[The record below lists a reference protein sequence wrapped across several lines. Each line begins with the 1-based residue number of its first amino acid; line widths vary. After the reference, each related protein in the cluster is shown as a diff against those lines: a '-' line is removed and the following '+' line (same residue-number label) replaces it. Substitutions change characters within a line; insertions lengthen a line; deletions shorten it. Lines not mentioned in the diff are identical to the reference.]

1 MNLQNLFDILKP
13 YLWGIGAVVVGYI
26 FGVLVHALIWKLYRK
41 FSKKSETIFFKIL
54 NQKWYKP
61 SRYVIISIFIFFGL
75 KQIYSETP
83 DLFAEILH
91 YVVSISLFIS
101 IIFGSIKLVYVIE
114 ETILHHYEVNV
125 KDNLRARQVHTQ
137 VKILRRIV
145 IVFIIILAIGGFALS
160 FESLR
165 KLWAGILA
173 SAGIIG
179 LVIGLAAQKILGN
192 LLAGIQ
198 IAITQPIR
206 LDDVVI
212 IENEW
217 GRIEEITLTYAV
229 VRIWDLRRLVLPIS
243 YFIEKPFQN
252 WTRVSAD
259 ILGTVYLYVDYNIPV
274 ESIRREL
281 TKILESSDKWDKKV
295 NSVQITNTT
304 EKTIELRALMSA
316 GDASLAWDLRCEV
329 RERLIDFL
337 RDNYPHALPRTRVE
351 LKNRNEAESFNTINR
366 SAGESDL
373 SE

>member
-145 IVFIIILAIGGFALS
+145 IVFIIKF
-160 FESLR
+160 
-165 KLWAGILA
+165 
-173 SAGIIG
+173 
-179 LVIGLAAQKILGN
+179 
-192 LLAGIQ
+192 LL
-198 IAITQPIR
+198 
-206 LDDVVI
+206 
-212 IENEW
+212 
-217 GRIEEITLTYAV
+217 
-229 VRIWDLRRLVLPIS
+229 
-243 YFIEKPFQN
+243 F
-252 WTRVSAD
+252 
-259 ILGTVYLYVDYNIPV
+259 
-274 ESIRREL
+274 
-281 TKILESSDKWDKKV
+281 
-295 NSVQITNTT
+295 
-304 EKTIELRALMSA
+304 
-316 GDASLAWDLRCEV
+316 
-329 RERLIDFL
+329 
-337 RDNYPHALPRTRVE
+337 
-351 LKNRNEAESFNTINR
+351 
-366 SAGESDL
+366 
-373 SE
+373 

>member
-165 KLWAGILA
+165 KLGAGILA